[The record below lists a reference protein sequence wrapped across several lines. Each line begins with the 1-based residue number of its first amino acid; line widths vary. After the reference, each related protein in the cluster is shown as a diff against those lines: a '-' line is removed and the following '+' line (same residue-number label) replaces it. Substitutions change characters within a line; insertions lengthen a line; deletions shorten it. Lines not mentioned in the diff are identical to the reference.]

1 MKLSAG
7 KIPTGVA
14 VIGASENQAEV
25 FQIRTLEAQLEKLGA
40 AFRRQFVRP
49 GDDPDKAT
57 IMFVLP
63 LAGSTKVLPFDS
75 TSVDLTKLPD
85 LLDALSKV
93 VRIVEGTKEKRWV
106 ASGRRFK
113 DTPEWAQL
121 YVAINAMKPKEDGDK
136 NRADQSAEKG
146 SGK

>member
-7 KIPTGVA
+7 KVPMGVA
-14 VIGASENQAEV
+14 IIGASENQAEV
-25 FQIRTLEAQLEKLGA
+25 FQIHTLEAQLEKLGA
-40 AFRRQFVRP
+40 AFQRQFARP

-57 IMFVLP
+57 VMFVLP
-63 LAGSTKVLPFDS
+63 LAGATKVPFDS

-85 LLDALSKV
+85 LLNALSKV
-93 VRIVEGTKEKRWV
+93 VKIVEGTKEKRWV

-121 YVAINAMKPKEDGDK
+121 YVAINAMKPKEDGNKD
-136 NRADQSAEKG
+136 RADKSAEKG